1 MLGCALLAA
10 GIFAQIEIGALE
22 DIGVDGLL
30 YSPSIIL
37 ICLGGVMFILGFCGC
52 LGALRE
58 VFILL
63 VIVSR
68 GGGQGGREG
77 VTDGLVYK
85 FHQIVVAFEKLLFL

>member
-1 MLGCALLAA
+1 M
-10 GIFAQIEIGALE
+10 
-22 DIGVDGLL
+22 DGLL

-37 ICLGGVMFILGFCGC
+37 ICLGVVMFILGFCGC

-63 VIVSR
+63 VIVSV
-68 GGGQGGREG
+68 GGQGGREG

-85 FHQIVVAFEKLLFL
+85 CHFGIPLQIVVAF